1 MKVKMEMNIR
11 NICFIVIIV
20 ICILALAYGVYYQ
33 VFIKPTIG
41 IEEKPIPVPDD
52 VKFDELFDNK
62 VNLQDYDTSANFV
75 NKIEPTKDLV
85 YTTYNLNEIYEGKY
99 EIQASIPLININNE
113 NAINIDR
120 EILDVFYGKINNILD
135 RSSAEVTDKTIY
147 TVSYTAY
154 LNENILSLIIKATLK
169 EGANSQRV
177 IIKSY
182 TYNISTNQE
191 VKLKEMLDIKGAS
204 IDNVQNAIKKTIED
218 AINYSESLS
227 SLGHE
232 SFKRNPKNDMYNV
245 ENSDNYFLGPNQSIY
260 IIYAYGNTNFTSEK
274 DIVYIK

>member
-11 NICFIVIIV
+11 NICFIIIIV

-62 VNLQDYDTSANFV
+62 VNLQNYDTSANFV

-85 YTTYNLNEIYEGKY
+85 YTTYTLNEIYEGKY

-120 EILDVFYGKINNILD
+120 EILDIFYGKINNILD
-135 RSSAEVTDKTIY
+135 RSSEEVTDKTIY

-154 LNENILSLIIKATLK
+154 LNENILSLVIKATLK

-182 TYNISTNQE
+182 TYNISTNQQ
-191 VKLKEMLDIKGAS
+191 VKLKEMLDIKGIS
-204 IDNVQNAIKKTIED
+204 NDNVQSQIKKTIED

-232 SFKRNPKNDMYNV
+232 SFKRNLKNDMYNV
-245 ENSDNYFLGPNQSIY
+245 ENSDNYFVGPNQSIY